1 VLAVIGDRL
10 RGTLRASDT
19 AGRYGG
25 DEFVVICEDLS
36 SDEDLWAIARRVEAA
51 IREPILI
58 GGAPYSVSASV
69 GVEMGRPGD
78 TAASLLAR
86 ADGAMYEE
94 KHRRRGQRA
103 DRAG

>member
-1 VLAVIGDRL
+1 VI
-10 RGTLRASDT
+10 
-19 AGRYGG
+19 
-25 DEFVVICEDLS
+25 VCEDLT
-36 SDEDLWAIARRVEAA
+36 SDEDLWAIARRVEGA

-86 ADGAMYEE
+86 ADSAMYEE
-94 KHRRRGQRA
+94 KRRRRGQRTN
-103 DRAG
+103 RAG